1 MRVLVAD
8 NEYYARK
15 AILKILAELDV
26 EVAADMETGQEVI
39 DYLERDPQID
49 AVITDIRMPEVNG
62 LQVAEYVSR
71 VHPEVAVLIVTGYA
85 DFNYAQQALRYGV
98 KDYITKPI
106 RRETI
111 KKALDNV
118 SLAQLRKET
127 AHQAYGR
134 ETDLEFTMEQLSV
147 KELAQNPDLQRTFM
161 KRSLQ
166 YMGTREYRI
175 LLLQT
180 DPEASPEQRECIRSW
195 LQLEAGTRECQVFFF
210 QNAQEYVLLAFFQN
224 PETSLYSLKDCA
236 KRILRKLPELGGL
249 QGSAAIG
256 RSHRGVG
263 ELYSAYKEA
272 VYAINQR
279 LLKGWG
285 RAFVYET
292 EKNRSSVSFPNEESA
307 LEDALKRM
315 DFEDS
320 RKVIKNILNDPRL
333 REQGNSYDLYEQVVH
348 ILGVFMRYY
357 DRLSSDQGGDD
368 SVRLLFSQRYDLYN
382 FKHMDE
388 LEAYLL
394 SIVQGI
400 CCQAKRES
408 DGDDIIRSIIDY
420 IDRSYQYDIT
430 LQELAEKK
438 YFMNASYLSRLFKAK
453 CGKTFSKYLIEYRL
467 EKSRALLEKTILK
480 VSDIAAH
487 VGYNDVSHYIQSF
500 RKVYGVTP
508 EQYRNSLEKP
518 EK

>member
-1 MRVLVAD
+1 M
-8 NEYYARK
+8 
-15 AILKILAELDV
+15 
-26 EVAADMETGQEVI
+26 
-39 DYLERDPQID
+39 
-49 AVITDIRMPEVNG
+49 
-62 LQVAEYVSR
+62 
-71 VHPEVAVLIVTGYA
+71 
-85 DFNYAQQALRYGV
+85 
-98 KDYITKPI
+98 
-106 RRETI
+106 
-111 KKALDNV
+111 
-118 SLAQLRKET
+118 
-127 AHQAYGR
+127 
-134 ETDLEFTMEQLSV
+134 
-147 KELAQNPDLQRTFM
+147 
-161 KRSLQ
+161 
-166 YMGTREYRI
+166 
-175 LLLQT
+175 
-180 DPEASPEQRECIRSW
+180 
-195 LQLEAGTRECQVFFF
+195 
-210 QNAQEYVLLAFFQN
+210 
-224 PETSLYSLKDCA
+224 
-236 KRILRKLPELGGL
+236 
-249 QGSAAIG
+249 
-256 RSHRGVG
+256 G

-315 DFEDS
+315 DFEDA
-320 RKVIKNILNDPRL
+320 RKVIGNILNDPRL

-430 LQELAEKK
+430 LQELAEKV
-438 YFMNASYLSRLFKAK
+438 LCERLVPEPPVQGQVRQDVFQIPDRIPLGEISGAVGEDHPQGQRYCRP
-453 CGKTFSKYLIEYRL
+453 CGVQRRI
-467 EKSRALLEKTILK
+467 ALHSVLPQGLWRHAGA
-480 VSDIAAH
+480 V
-487 VGYNDVSHYIQSF
+487 
-500 RKVYGVTP
+500 P
-508 EQYRNSLEKP
+508 EQPGKAGRVKRRGRAEESPHGEK
-518 EK
+518 

>member
-1 MRVLVAD
+1 M
-8 NEYYARK
+8 
-15 AILKILAELDV
+15 
-26 EVAADMETGQEVI
+26 
-39 DYLERDPQID
+39 
-49 AVITDIRMPEVNG
+49 
-62 LQVAEYVSR
+62 
-71 VHPEVAVLIVTGYA
+71 
-85 DFNYAQQALRYGV
+85 
-98 KDYITKPI
+98 
-106 RRETI
+106 
-111 KKALDNV
+111 
-118 SLAQLRKET
+118 
-127 AHQAYGR
+127 
-134 ETDLEFTMEQLSV
+134 
-147 KELAQNPDLQRTFM
+147 
-161 KRSLQ
+161 
-166 YMGTREYRI
+166 
-175 LLLQT
+175 LQT

-195 LQLEAGTRECQVFFF
+195 LQLESGTRECQVFFHKMPRVCAAGLF
-210 QNAQEYVLLAFFQN
+210 
-224 PETSLYSLKDCA
+224 PEPRDQPLQLGKDCA
-236 KRILRKLPELGGL
+236 KRITVSSQSWADCREQRCHWAP
-249 QGSAAIG
+249 
-256 RSHRGVG
+256 HRGVG

-408 DGDDIIRSIIDY
+408 DGM
-420 IDRSYQYDIT
+420 T
-430 LQELAEKK
+430 LSA
-438 YFMNASYLSRLFKAK
+438 ASS
-453 CGKTFSKYLIEYRL
+453 T
-467 EKSRALLEKTILK
+467 T
-480 VSDIAAH
+480 
-487 VGYNDVSHYIQSF
+487 
-500 RKVYGVTP
+500 
-508 EQYRNSLEKP
+508 
-518 EK
+518 

>member
-1 MRVLVAD
+1 M
-8 NEYYARK
+8 
-15 AILKILAELDV
+15 
-26 EVAADMETGQEVI
+26 
-39 DYLERDPQID
+39 
-49 AVITDIRMPEVNG
+49 
-62 LQVAEYVSR
+62 
-71 VHPEVAVLIVTGYA
+71 
-85 DFNYAQQALRYGV
+85 
-98 KDYITKPI
+98 
-106 RRETI
+106 
-111 KKALDNV
+111 
-118 SLAQLRKET
+118 
-127 AHQAYGR
+127 
-134 ETDLEFTMEQLSV
+134 
-147 KELAQNPDLQRTFM
+147 
-161 KRSLQ
+161 
-166 YMGTREYRI
+166 
-175 LLLQT
+175 QT

-272 VYAINQR
+272 VYTINQR

-307 LEDALKRM
+307 LEDALQRM

-467 EKSRALLEKTILK
+467 EKSRELLEKTILK